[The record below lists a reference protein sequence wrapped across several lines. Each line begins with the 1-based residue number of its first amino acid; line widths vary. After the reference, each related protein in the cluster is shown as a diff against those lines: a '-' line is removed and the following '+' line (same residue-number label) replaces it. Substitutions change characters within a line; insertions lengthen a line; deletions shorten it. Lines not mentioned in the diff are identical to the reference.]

1 MFKRL
6 DLILV
11 VVCLLVTFGIYA
23 EGARMN
29 RAAAKA
35 EFARITEDGLQ
46 ALDSRMNIYLQ
57 SLNGA
62 AGMMQASE
70 NIESD
75 DFETFVESVDIENYL
90 PGTLPGPPHSVS
102 PACPRGAPSGTF
114 RIGRG
119 PSYRAEPRVAALDGA
134 WNASCREKTDD
145 FHLLINFS
153 VDHLLR

>member
-1 MFKRL
+1 
-6 DLILV
+6 
-11 VVCLLVTFGIYA
+11 
-23 EGARMN
+23 MN

-90 PGTLPGPPHSVS
+90 PGINGIGFIEPVARVDEAAFVAPDCRPTGR
-102 PACPRGAPSGTF
+102 RGLKSGLKPITT
-114 RIGRG
+114 R
-119 PSYRAEPRVAALDGA
+119 
-134 WNASCREKTDD
+134 NM
-145 FHLLINFS
+145 
-153 VDHLLR
+153 